1 MTDRTPNS
9 PALVDR
15 LALIGGAGTNKVMA
29 GELSRLVKRAFD
41 AVRLPEPKKEGQGAV
56 LYPFHRE
63 VAALA
68 VRYHRTSSRVLWD
81 LYESPARRLEPLY
94 DDLLAAVLAETR
106 PWLRDGLT
114 FSIHP
119 GATHEFPAG
128 GRQLVGVL
136 KNALIDAAAQRG
148 IQLRVKV
155 DDPDLHF
162 VIRCTETHT
171 VASLDLAGQSMNL
184 RGYRTDGGGA
194 APLRETLAA
203 TVLFLSRYDARTEVL
218 VDPMSGSGTLPIEG
232 ACLAQARPVWVPPRV
247 PAAAHMPMFA
257 DLFAEP
263 STPLFEDTRP
273 VIFANELDQ
282 RTHSGA
288 RANMARAGVAGLIET
303 SCGDFRHVQPDAV
316 RRIATARGYG
326 TETGLI
332 VCNPPYG
339 ERLAPSALLGLY
351 RDLGIWCRKFPGW
364 RAGFIVANPEFEVA
378 FGGLP
383 RIKKPLSNANLRGY
397 FYLYDL

>member
-1 MTDRTPNS
+1 MPPN
-9 PALVDR
+9 PAFVDR
-15 LALIGGAGTNKVMA
+15 LTLIGGTGTNKVMA

-41 AVRLPEPKKEGQGAV
+41 DVRLPEPKKEGQGGL

-68 VRYHRTSSRVLWD
+68 VQYHRTAARVVWD

-136 KNALIDAAAQRG
+136 KNALVEGGARLG
-148 IQLRVKV
+148 MTLGV
-155 DDPDLHF
+155 DVERPDLSF

-171 VASLDLAGQSMNL
+171 VISLDLAGQSMNL
-184 RGYRTDGGGA
+184 RGYRTAGGGT
-194 APLRETLAA
+194 APLREFLAA
-203 TVLFLSRYDARTEVL
+203 TVIFLSRHDARTEVL
-218 VDPMSGSGTLPIEG
+218 IDPMAGSGTLAIEG
-232 ACLAQARPVWVPPRV
+232 ACLAQARPVWVPPRQ
-247 PAAAHMPMFA
+247 PAAAQMPYFA

-263 STPLFEDTRP
+263 ATPLFADTRP
-273 VIFANELDQ
+273 VVFANEIDLQ
-282 RTHSGA
+282 AHTAS
-288 RANMARAGVAGLIET
+288 RANMARAGVSEFIET
-303 SCGDFRHVQPDAV
+303 SCGDFRALKPE
-316 RRIATARGYG
+316 RIKRIANGRGYSA
-326 TETGLI
+326 EQGLI

-339 ERLAPSALLGLY
+339 ERLAPSELLELY
-351 RDLGIWCRKFPGW
+351 REMGRWCRRFPGW
-364 RAGFIVANPEFEVA
+364 RAGFIVANPQFESA

-383 RIKKPLSNANLRGY
+383 RIKKPLNNAGLRGY